1 MAMNRAMSAPKHSN
15 RKLRTPSRRTQ
26 IGASSGPTITPAND
40 APAFNPFSVASL
52 PRDSSSSDISGE
64 PWPML
69 NPNTVTEAIAAAR
82 LHCRSRAAD
91 GRGAVPVLC
100 IASPCRYRWSNANAR
115 CSLAPI
121 HHRMRWLAEPPLGL
135 RDRAPFALIVAI
147 TACGTLGMHLI
158 IPALPATAH
167 ALHVSPGAIQLTIT
181 LYLIGLAIGQLV
193 YGPIS
198 DRLGRRPVLI
208 GGLALFTFAGIL
220 TTAAPGAC
228 TLVIARVLQSIGACA
243 GLVLGRAIVRDSA
256 APDRAA
262 AQLAMLTMVMS
273 MAPAIAPVLGGYAT
287 AWFGWR
293 AAFALLAIVG
303 AVTLLLAVL
312 LLPETYRAQ
321 SGARASLMLGSLR
334 LFRSRAFCGYVLGGA
349 FTTTSFYAFMAA
361 SPFILVDLLH
371 QSTERVGLYYL
382 LLMAGVAVGQLF
394 GKSRRRADQGA
405 GRAAAGQF
413 VRHRR
418 RGVVHAG
425 GSDRM
430 ADRCIGDRAGGAVHG
445 RRRHGQP
452 IRAERRGQRQSARD
466 RVCFG
471 VVRLHP
477 DGVWRVLHCGGGG
490 VASGI
495 GVHRCRGVAGIGVG
509 GPGCVVVRRADD
521 AAGVGGRPAARQWLA
536 AMAGGVAWAWLGV
549 EDAERDRCF
558 RYTVRSK
565 IAGYGVPGR
574 SRLLDDR

>member
-1 MAMNRAMSAPKHSN
+1 
-15 RKLRTPSRRTQ
+15 
-26 IGASSGPTITPAND
+26 
-40 APAFNPFSVASL
+40 
-52 PRDSSSSDISGE
+52 
-64 PWPML
+64 
-69 NPNTVTEAIAAAR
+69 
-82 LHCRSRAAD
+82 
-91 GRGAVPVLC
+91 
-100 IASPCRYRWSNANAR
+100 
-115 CSLAPI
+115 
-121 HHRMRWLAEPPLGL
+121 MRWLAEPPLGL

-220 TTAAPGAC
+220 TTAAPGAF
-228 TLVIARVLQSIGACA
+228 TLVVARVLQSIGACA

-382 LLMAGVAVGQLF
+382 LLMAGVAIGSFLANRVAGRIRVQVALRLANSFAIAGAALF
-394 GKSRRRADQGA
+394 MLADLTGWLTVVSVIAPVVLFMVGA
-405 GRAAAGQF
+405 GMASPFALSGAVSVNPLAIGSASGLYGFTQMAYGAFCTVVVEVWHPGSVFTVAVVLLGSALAGQVALSF
-413 VRHRR
+413 
-418 RGVVHAG
+418 
-425 GSDRM
+425 
-430 ADRCIGDRAGGAVHG
+430 AV
-445 RRRHGQP
+445 QTT
-452 IRAERRGQRQSARD
+452 
-466 RVCFG
+466 
-471 VVRLHP
+471 
-477 DGVWRVLHCGGGG
+477 
-490 VASGI
+490 
-495 GVHRCRGVAGIGVG
+495 
-509 GPGCVVVRRADD
+509 
-521 AAGVGGRPAARQWLA
+521 RP
-536 AMAGGVAWAWLGV
+536 V
-549 EDAERDRCF
+549 
-558 RYTVRSK
+558 
-565 IAGYGVPGR
+565 
-574 SRLLDDR
+574 